1 MFTSMH
7 FTHEQRGM
15 LHFELNSSFKS
26 NSVRLQ
32 ITDLADCIIK
42 SLSTL

>member
-15 LHFELNSSFKS
+15 LYFELNSSFK
-26 NSVRLQ
+26 NISVRFQ

-42 SLSTL
+42 SLPTL